1 MNGKYVQY
9 ILHGEEYILKC
20 HAELFLS
27 VTAKTAL
34 T

>member
-9 ILHGEEYILKC
+9 LLLGEEHILKC

-27 VTAKTAL
+27 VTAKGAL